1 MCVMRHITQYM
12 VHCVLIVESSVP
24 VLKSSRIA
32 PGDFNVI
39 QVIGRG
45 AFGEVQLVRMKET
58 NKLYAMKILNK
69 YEMVSTHNVQHLY
82 IRTCTCIMV
91 CAMYNMYMYVHV

>member
-1 MCVMRHITQYM
+1 MFFFLTV
-12 VHCVLIVESSVP
+12 VESSVP
-24 VLKSSRIA
+24 VLKNSRIS

-58 NKLYAMKILNK
+58 KKLYAMKILNK
-69 YEMVSTHNVQHLY
+69 YEMVRHSHTFSMYIEHFSFRCKDSTVRY
-82 IRTCTCIMV
+82 CIFLGGKR
-91 CAMYNMYMYVHV
+91 YNGLH